1 MAVWKHVYIFRAF
14 AKAKMWLQFSVELRS
29 NILSPAVP
37 ENTRTRYFL
46 VRSVPRS
53 HSVPVH
59 TVPWINPVIPLW
71 PHLHA
76 VFLIF
81 V

>member
-14 AKAKMWLQFSVELRS
+14 AKAKLWLQFSVELRS
-29 NILSPAVP
+29 NILPPAVP

-46 VRSVPRS
+46 VRSAPRS
-53 HSVPVH
+53 HS
-59 TVPWINPVIPLW
+59 VPWINPVIPLW

-81 V
+81 VGYS